1 MYGMKDL
8 SWSRHISKQILKW
21 LSTVCENLLWAVGTS
36 DYQASITLV
45 GWFIFYILGHLLF
58 GAFMVLIVKWTK
70 CNVTIIYLWFFL
82 IEHLLVFLTR
92 MSRPSKRV
100 QTPPLLSSPNYCL
113 KKKKWYIS
121 PIETSIKIYL
131 LNWWIFDIACTNI
144 LGRH

>member
-45 GWFIFYILGHLLF
+45 GWFIFYILGHLLLF

-113 KKKKWYIS
+113 KKKNGTYRPLKRLL
-121 PIETSIKIYL
+121 KFIY
-131 LNWWIFDIACTNI
+131 WIGEYLTLHALIF
-144 LGRH
+144 